1 MINYTDIQQKI
12 RNAKLKCIFLLCLI
26 YTLKF
31 VLDLHIEV
39 FDLHIEVFDL
49 HIEVFD
55 LHIEVFDLHIEVFD
69 LHIEFQDV
77 PYVMDSQEKLNHL
90 PAHED
95 NTGLH
100 QNIQMEIIRGPG
112 GHYYHPIHK
121 HTKISTWLSDVPKC
135 PHGYRTYENVH
146 MAVRRTEISTWLPD
160 VPKFPHGY
168 RTLPNTHEDSP
179 DIKDDVINDQV
190 CCHCPSSWTQ
200 KLSSLPVFVICYGIA
215 GIWMTTLGS
224 LLGSQITSIERHL
237 GLSSSK
243 TGLILSSNDIGYLMA
258 VLFGSHIGK
267 YLHIP
272 RCLSISGLVFGISVI
287 AMSFGR
293 LEEPK
298 VWLREIKNETTDT
311 GSRYLCSVD
320 DMMTY
325 SNEDNLTD
333 GSLPSMRPTGQVT
346 SQALSWAFWLFVV
359 SAMVGGMVKS
369 YRIPLL
375 THYVESNI
383 KDKSR
388 SGMFIGTSYRV
399 TFYIYVLQSYVL
411 LVRPTELRSIG
422 TSYRVTFYWY
432 VLQSYVLCV
441 CPTELRSIELRS
453 IGMSYRVTFYWYVLQ
468 SYVLYLCPTELR
480 SIGTSYRVTFYWYVL
495 QSYVLYLCPTELR
508 SIGTSYRVTFYWYVL
523 QSYVL
528 LVRPTELRSMCMS
541 YRVTFYRYVLQ
552 SYVLYVRPT
561 ELCSIGTSYRV
572 TFYRYVLQ
580 CYVLCVRPTELRSIG
595 SSFTAM
601 VFGPPIALL
610 LGSYISSLPVD
621 LQDTTMSKYDQRW
634 VGAWWLG
641 FVIVGGGSV
650 LFSLPVLFFP
660 KQIRPAPALKNEQN
674 KNVKNVFIDLPK
686 SVVRI
691 FRRPVY
697 ILALIGGCIEGMAF
711 SGWFAFSQK
720 YIETQFNRTTQQVS
734 MTTGII
740 VIFSLAVGTFLG
752 GFLTS
757 RFKLQLRG
765 CAIFTLVICVVS
777 AALDSLYLLFG
788 CDNSQVLGLDE
799 SRTLSAQI
807 CGCSSDTFFVCGD
820 NNVDYRSPCMA
831 GCTNVSDMV
840 FGNCSEINGGQARP
854 GLCSLNCPFFIPF
867 MVIYCV
873 GMFIG
878 CSGIVPGFLMVVR
891 SVESRDQSLATGASA
906 FCQTLVGFLPSPI
919 LFGKLIDTTC
929 RLWSNSGGYCMLYD
943 RLLFRYYF
951 NGIYIGLRTA
961 HVLLMIVLLLIVHRQ
976 RNRTK
981 NRIGQGGTEVK

>member
-1 MINYTDIQQKI
+1 
-12 RNAKLKCIFLLCLI
+12 
-26 YTLKF
+26 
-31 VLDLHIEV
+31 
-39 FDLHIEVFDL
+39 
-49 HIEVFD
+49 
-55 LHIEVFDLHIEVFD
+55 
-69 LHIEFQDV
+69 
-77 PYVMDSQEKLNHL
+77 
-90 PAHED
+90 
-95 NTGLH
+95 
-100 QNIQMEIIRGPG
+100 MEIIRGPG

-121 HTKISTWLSDVPKC
+121 HTKISTWLSDVPKY
-135 PHGYRTYENVH
+135 PHGYWTYENVH
-146 MAVRRTEISTWLPD
+146 MSMRRDKMSTWLSD

-168 RTLPNTHEDSP
+168 WTYENVHMAIGRTNMSTRLSDITKCPHGYQTLPNTHEDSP
-179 DIKDDVINDQV
+179 EIKDDVTNDQV

-298 VWLREIKNETTDT
+298 VWLREIKNETTET

-325 SNEDNLTD
+325 SNEGNITD
-333 GSLPSMRPTGQVT
+333 GSLPSMRPTAQVT

-388 SGMFIGTSYRV
+388 SGMF
-399 TFYIYVLQSYVL
+399 
-411 LVRPTELRSIG
+411 
-422 TSYRVTFYWY
+422 
-432 VLQSYVLCV
+432 
-441 CPTELRSIELRS
+441 
-453 IGMSYRVTFYWYVLQ
+453 
-468 SYVLYLCPTELR
+468 
-480 SIGTSYRVTFYWYVL
+480 
-495 QSYVLYLCPTELR
+495 
-508 SIGTSYRVTFYWYVL
+508 
-523 QSYVL
+523 
-528 LVRPTELRSMCMS
+528 
-541 YRVTFYRYVLQ
+541 
-552 SYVLYVRPT
+552 
-561 ELCSIGTSYRV
+561 
-572 TFYRYVLQ
+572 
-580 CYVLCVRPTELRSIG
+580 IG

-660 KQIRPAPALKNEQN
+660 KQIRPAPELKNEQN
-674 KNVKNVFIDLPK
+674 KKVKNVFIDLPK

-906 FCQTLVGFLPSPI
+906 FCQTLVEFFKIFRL
-919 LFGKLIDTTC
+919 C
-929 RLWSNSGGYCMLYD
+929 RNVKCRAGPAMELG
-943 RLLFRYYF
+943 
-951 NGIYIGLRTA
+951 
-961 HVLLMIVLLLIVHRQ
+961 VHNTRAVSSDG
-976 RNRTK
+976 R
-981 NRIGQGGTEVK
+981 